1 MEKMELSS
9 PGANSYKFYNKL
21 VGKFANPGERVVKLP
36 INHPVFIWEQAQGN
50 NIAVTE
56 VWQQEF
62 GGCMVVW
69 LLLIEFNGSKK
80 GNYTFQTPQLEILK
94 WDI

>member
-36 INHPVFIWEQAQGN
+36 INHPVFIWEQALGN

-56 VWQQEF
+56 V
-62 GGCMVVW
+62 
-69 LLLIEFNGSKK
+69 
-80 GNYTFQTPQLEILK
+80 
-94 WDI
+94 